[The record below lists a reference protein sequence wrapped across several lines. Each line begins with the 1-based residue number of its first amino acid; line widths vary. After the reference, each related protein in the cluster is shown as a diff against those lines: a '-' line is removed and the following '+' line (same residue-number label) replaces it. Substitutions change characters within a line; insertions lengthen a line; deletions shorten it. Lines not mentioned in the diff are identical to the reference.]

1 MSVRR
6 FIFAAVLLGVC
17 TVGVPFAHADGGID
31 PPPAPT
37 GGGGDP
43 ILDGCTNSP
52 ECPTIVL
59 GILGTLGAGMGMKL
73 RPFVTKRRAD
83 KQA

>member
-6 FIFAAVLLGVC
+6 FLFSIMLLGVFAI
-17 TVGVPFAHADGGID
+17 GVPAAHADGGID
-31 PPPAPT
+31 PPPPPS

-52 ECPTIVL
+52 ECPTAIL
-59 GILGTLGAGMGMKL
+59 GILGTLGAGMGMTL
-73 RPFVTKRRAD
+73 RRRIA
-83 KQA
+83 KKA